1 LRRHDAVLAAAAA
14 VALIVTG
21 CSSEPPLPAA
31 EYFPAVEVELARL
44 DQATKDLTD
53 RFAAELEA
61 ELNELLAAVD
71 PEAPA
76 DPDALLLDAI
86 VIARSKMQA
95 IIAAQGEQVVVFTS
109 RVQELEPPSA
119 IGSGHAE
126 LLAAFTVW
134 GESGAAT
141 IASLDAAADLE
152 SLGRALRSS
161 PFADAQFR
169 VDEACRA
176 LVDNAAGVGVELT
189 CPGTQLRA
197 LEVAP

>member
-1 LRRHDAVLAAAAA
+1 MRRHDAVLAAATM
-14 VALIVTG
+14 ALFVSA

-31 EYFPAVEVELARL
+31 EYFPAVETELARL

-53 RFAAELEA
+53 RFAGELES
-61 ELNELLAAVD
+61 ELNELLAGVD

-76 DPDALLLDAI
+76 DSDALLLDAL

-95 IIAAQGEQVVVFTS
+95 IIGAQGEQVVVFTS
-109 RVQELEPPSA
+109 RVGELEPPRA
-119 IGSGHAE
+119 VGSGHAE
-126 LLAAFTVW
+126 LVAAFTVW
-134 GESGAAT
+134 GESGVAT
-141 IASLDAAADLE
+141 IAELDAASDLE
-152 SLGRALRSS
+152 SLGRALRGS

>member
-1 LRRHDAVLAAAAA
+1 MRRRDALVAA
-14 VALIVTG
+14 VAVLLAG

-31 EYFPAVEVELARL
+31 EYFPAVEAELARL

-53 RFAAELEA
+53 RFAGELES

-76 DPDALLLDAI
+76 DSDTLLADAVA
-86 VIARSKMQA
+86 VARSKMQA
-95 IIAAQGEQVVVFTS
+95 IIGAQGEQVVVFTS
-109 RVQELEPPSA
+109 RVGELEPPSA
-119 IGSGHAE
+119 VGSGHSE
-126 LLAAFTVW
+126 LVAAFTAW
-134 GESGAAT
+134 GESGTAT
-141 IASLDAAADLE
+141 IAGLDAAMDLE

-161 PFADAQFR
+161 PFADAQLR

-176 LVDNAAGVGVELT
+176 LVDNAAGVGVALT